1 MIDPFE
7 RGKAWFL
14 YKRLEREFVRTTSFV
29 ALETVHCNVWSE
41 KYGDLLVRIGDMV
54 DSYFRLMIDSKSL
67 DNETTI
73 KNLRKAMQ
81 KNRKKNPKWFP
92 DICDFRKTFDS
103 IFQLSSVEIEA
114 DYGLTYYGKLQPFK
128 DFDKQN
134 PLWWEPYNK
143 VKHEIFEQIE
153 KKATLGNV
161 IDALAALFTLNV
173 LHKENQRYLIRYTN
187 TIFAEY
193 LRKEDIE
200 KYLGASFIGCAN
212 NTKAFKFIAKTQL
225 FTHLFRVDP
234 DPNKKA

>member
-1 MIDPFE
+1 
-7 RGKAWFL
+7 
-14 YKRLEREFVRTTSFV
+14 
-29 ALETVHCNVWSE
+29 
-41 KYGDLLVRIGDMV
+41 
-54 DSYFRLMIDSKSL
+54 
-67 DNETTI
+67 
-73 KNLRKAMQ
+73 
-81 KNRKKNPKWFP
+81 
-92 DICDFRKTFDS
+92 
-103 IFQLSSVEIEA
+103 
-114 DYGLTYYGKLQPFK
+114 
-128 DFDKQN
+128 
-134 PLWWEPYNK
+134 LWWEPYNK

-161 IDALAALFTLNV
+161 IDALAALFTLNI